1 MGLVYTSYE
10 TNLSQEEILKNL
22 EVLIDI
28 KRDGSFKTHWKNFL
42 SQMLFKRYSATEGFV
57 DEKRF
62 QVWFVDLNGRFGLT
76 GNLYPVVSGQIHER
90 LERPTLVFLKT
101 RINPTMY
108 FFIIPLNI
116 LLLYV
121 ILNTSANFIFPLLF
135 IPIMNSWILA
145 AYFSTRHAVLKELKK
160 VLQLQVAK

>member
-57 DEKRF
+57 DEK
-62 QVWFVDLNGRFGLT
+62 L
-76 GNLYPVVSGQIHER
+76 
-90 LERPTLVFLKT
+90 
-101 RINPTMY
+101 NPTMY

-160 VLQLQVAK
+160 ALQLQVAK